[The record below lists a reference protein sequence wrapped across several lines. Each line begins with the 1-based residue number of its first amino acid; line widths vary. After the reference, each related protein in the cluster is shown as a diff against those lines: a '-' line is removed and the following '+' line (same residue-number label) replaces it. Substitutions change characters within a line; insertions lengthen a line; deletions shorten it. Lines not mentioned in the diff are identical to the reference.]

1 MNTYDE
7 LLSKLVAQRAMLEG
21 SKQWRDKLIED
32 VKGSQDYLHSSEMI
46 ATTEFEINQITGLI
60 RDLAM
65 TEWINTKNKHPHEKV
80 EVKVFKTFKILN
92 ADTLREWV
100 FKNLPAALSPDL
112 KKVEK
117 YALEIGDVDGT
128 QKGEEARVQI
138 ASKL

>member
-7 LLSKLVAQRAMLEG
+7 LLANLSAQRATANL
-21 SKQWRDKLIED
+21 SKQFLANVIED
-32 VKGSQDYLHSSEMI
+32 VKAKPDYLEASSI
-46 ATTEFEINQITGLI
+46 LADANHEIDMITGLI
-60 RDLAM
+60 RDLAL
-65 TEWINTKNKHPHEKV
+65 TEWINTKNKHPHEKI
-80 EVKVFKTFKILN
+80 EVKVFKTFKVLN

-112 KKVEK
+112 RKVEK